1 MGAGL
6 LLVTLLFQ
14 AATPVPTEELQRGK
28 NAYDRGEF
36 ARAVE
41 IVRPL
46 LYPEIRLQS
55 DHQMVQAHRIL
66 GVAYLFE
73 NQQDEAAEEFR
84 RLLQIAPDYHFDP
97 LLDPPE
103 VVDFFNKIRKDY
115 ETELGQLE
123 AKRREAERA
132 RQRDQEQ
139 CEKVRAGPKFI
150 ERRVGRNSFVVNFF
164 PFGAGQFQNGQR
176 KKAWAFLSAE
186 SLLAA
191 VSVGALATNLAVYGF
206 RPQRSCR
213 VDVGDTGCPPEYIDH
228 TGEDRSRWLTRVQ
241 VASGAMFF
249 GAVAWGI
256 VDAMYFYQSET
267 RLTLAE
273 APKRPSSLG
282 NVRLSPV
289 VMDRA
294 IGPGLYF
301 RF

>member
-6 LLVTLLFQ
+6 LFVAILFQ
-14 AATPVPTEELQRGK
+14 AATPAPTDELQRGK

-41 IVRPL
+41 IIRPL

-55 DHQMVQAHRIL
+55 DNQMVQAHRIL
-66 GVAYLFE
+66 GVACLFE
-73 NQQDEAAEEFR
+73 KHQDEAAEEFR
-84 RLLQIAPDYHFDP
+84 RLLQIAPDYRFDP

-103 VVDFFNKIRKDY
+103 VVDFFNKVLQAY

-123 AKRREAERA
+123 AKRKEAERA

-139 CEKVRAGPKFI
+139 CEKVRAGPRVVEK
-150 ERRVGRNSFVVNFF
+150 RVGRNSFVVNFF
-164 PFGAGQFQNGQR
+164 PFGAGQFQNGHR

-191 VSVGALATNLAVYGF
+191 VSVGAFATNLAAYGF
-206 RPQRSCR
+206 RPQRGCL
-213 VDVGDTGCPPEYIDH
+213 VDVGDSGCPTQYVDH
-228 TGEDRSRWLTRVQ
+228 TGEDRSRLLTRVQ

-249 GAVAWGI
+249 GAVVWGLI
-256 VDAMYFYQSET
+256 DAIYYYQPET
-267 RLTLAE
+267 QLTFSD
-273 APKRPSSLG
+273 APKQASGLASL
-282 NVRLSPV
+282 RLSPA